1 MYAVIDLEATG
12 GKPGQERIIEV
23 AIFMFDGRRIVDQFI
38 SLVRPEVP
46 IPPFVQK
53 LTGIREQDVRT
64 APRFHEVAK
73 RIVQMTEGAVFVAH
87 NAPFDY
93 RILRE
98 EFARLGYDFQ
108 RVVLDTIPLSEKF
121 LPGMPAYGL
130 STLCTELN
138 IPHTRKHR
146 ADGDA
151 RATVQLL
158 QILIEK
164 DREKYIEGVYLKQPS
179 ATGKHKFSEQLE
191 RYVKTTGLY
200 YLFNADGRVLYVGKS
215 DQLRVRIDRHFL
227 STSEKALALQA
238 EVANIRVEETGSL
251 LLADILEHV
260 ELKKLKPP
268 YNQAKDKYRLRFGL
282 FPIETDEGVLWDVR
296 GIRREP
302 PALQV
307 DSVADGVALLG
318 GMAEARGWALSDVM
332 LPRLVPDVEPE
343 RSNRDGLPRS
353 TDEALEALNRFL
365 WPEGS
370 VVYLDKGRGPGE
382 KTAFVVEDGRFLGY
396 AFVRLEQ
403 EVYDLPTLK
412 NRLTLL
418 SQQPYLRSLLAEY
431 VHTGRLTAVRP
442 GILPTLDEDLTET
455 ES

>member
-12 GKPGQERIIEV
+12 GKPGTERIIEV
-23 AIFMFDGRRIVDQFI
+23 AIFKFDGRRIVDQFI
-38 SLVRPEVP
+38 TLVRPDVP

-98 EFARLGYDFQ
+98 EFARLGFDYQ
-108 RVVLDTIPLSEKF
+108 RVVLDTIPLAEKF

-138 IPHTRKHR
+138 IAHTRKHR

-158 QILIEK
+158 QILLDK
-164 DREKYIEGVYLKQPS
+164 DREKYIEGVYLKQPA
-179 ATGKHKFSEQLE
+179 ATGKHKFSDQIA
-191 RYVKTTGLY
+191 RYVKTVGIY

-238 EVANIRVEETGSL
+238 EVASIRVEETGSL

-268 YNQAKDKYRLRFGL
+268 YNQAKDKFRLRFGL
-282 FPIETDEGVLWDVR
+282 FPIETEDGVLWDVR
-296 GIRREP
+296 GIRRDP

-307 DSVADGVALLG
+307 DSLADGVALLG
-318 GMAEARGWALSDVM
+318 GMAEARQWSLADVL
-332 LPRLVPDVEPE
+332 LPRLVPQHAPE
-343 RSNRDGLPRS
+343 AAQSADLPR
-353 TDEALEALNRFL
+353 TVGEALEALEGFL
-365 WPEGS
+365 WPEG
-370 VVYLDKGRGPGE
+370 VVIYLDRGREPGE
-382 KTAFVVEDGRFLGY
+382 KTAFWVDGGRFLGY
-396 AFVRLEQ
+396 AYVRLEQ
-403 EVYDLPTLK
+403 EVHDQATLK

-418 SQQPYLRSLLAEY
+418 PQQPYLRSLLAEY
-431 VHTGRLTAVRP
+431 VHSGRLQVVRP
-442 GILPTLDEDLTET
+442 GIFPTLEED
-455 ES
+455 

>member
-12 GKPGQERIIEV
+12 GKPGTERIIEV

-38 SLVRPEVP
+38 SLVKPDIP

-98 EFARLGYDFQ
+98 EFARLGFNYE
-108 RVVLDTIPLSEKF
+108 RVVLDTIPLAQKF
-121 LPGMPAYGL
+121 LPGMPSYGL

-138 IPHTRKHR
+138 IAHTRKHR

-158 QILIEK
+158 QILLDK
-164 DREKYIEGVYLKQPS
+164 DREKYIEGVYLKQPA
-179 ATGKHKFSEQLE
+179 ATGKHKFSDQIA
-191 RYVKTTGLY
+191 RYVKTVGIY

-227 STSEKALALQA
+227 STNEKALALQA
-238 EVANIRVEETGSL
+238 EVASIRVEETGSL

-268 YNQAKDKYRLRFGL
+268 YNQAKDKFRLRFGL
-282 FPIETDEGVLWDVR
+282 FPIETEDGVLWDVR

-307 DSVADGVALLG
+307 DSLADGVALLG
-318 GMAEARGWALSDVM
+318 GMAEARAWALADVL
-332 LPRLVPDVEPE
+332 LPRLVPQHAPEPAQ
-343 RSNRDGLPRS
+343 SADLPS
-353 TDEALEALNRFL
+353 TVGEALEALEAFL
-365 WPEGS
+365 WPEG
-370 VVYLDKGRGPGE
+370 VVIYLDRGREPGE
-382 KTAFVVEDGRFLGY
+382 KTAFWVDGGRFIGY
-396 AFVRLEQ
+396 AHVRLEQ
-403 EVYDLPTLK
+403 EVHDQASLK

-418 SQQPYLRSLLAEY
+418 PQQPYLRSLLAKY
-431 VHTGRLTAVRP
+431 VVIGRLQMVRP
-442 GILPTLDEDLTET
+442 GIFPNLEED
-455 ES
+455 

>member
-12 GKPGQERIIEV
+12 GKPGTERIIEV
-23 AIFMFDGRRIVDQFI
+23 AIFLFDGRRIVDQFI
-38 SLVRPEVP
+38 TLVRPDVP

-53 LTGIREQDVRT
+53 LTGIREHDVRT

-98 EFARLGYDFQ
+98 EFARLGYDYE
-108 RVVLDTIPLSEKF
+108 RVVLDTIPLAEKF

-138 IPHTRKHR
+138 IAHTRKHR

-158 QILIEK
+158 QILLDK
-164 DREKYIEGVYLKQPS
+164 DREKYIEGVYLKQPA
-179 ATGKHKFSEQLE
+179 ATGKHKFSDQIA
-191 RYVKTTGLY
+191 RYVKTVGIY

-227 STSEKALALQA
+227 STNEKALALQA
-238 EVANIRVEETGSL
+238 EVASIRVEETGSL

-268 YNQAKDKYRLRFGL
+268 YNQAKDKFRLRFGL
-282 FPIETDEGVLWDVR
+282 FPIEGNDGVLWDVR

-302 PALQV
+302 PVVQV
-307 DSVADGVALLG
+307 NSLADGVALLG
-318 GMAEARGWALSDVM
+318 GMAEARQWALADVL
-332 LPRLVPDVEPE
+332 LPRLVPSHEPE
-343 RSNRDGLPRS
+343 VVQTADLPK
-353 TDEALEALNRFL
+353 TADDAIKALEAFL
-365 WPEGS
+365 WPEG
-370 VVYLDKGRGPGE
+370 VVIYLDRGREPGE
-382 KTAFVVEDGRFLGY
+382 KTAFWVDHGRFLGY
-396 AFVRLEQ
+396 AYVRLEQ
-403 EVYDLPTLK
+403 EVHDQASLK

-418 SQQPYLRSLLAEY
+418 PQQPYLRSLLAEY
-431 VHTGRLTAVRP
+431 VHSGRLQVVRR
-442 GILPTLDEDLTET
+442 GIFPTLEED
-455 ES
+455 